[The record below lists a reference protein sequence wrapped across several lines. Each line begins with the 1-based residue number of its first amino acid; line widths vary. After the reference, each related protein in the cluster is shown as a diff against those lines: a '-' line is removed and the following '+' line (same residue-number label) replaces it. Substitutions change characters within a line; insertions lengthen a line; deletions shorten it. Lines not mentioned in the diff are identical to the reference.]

1 MKLNLEAKTKKEQ
14 KIKDFLEEN
23 VSETLALKIN
33 NGVEIVKNGQTLL
46 NKKDLLG
53 FIKYACE
60 EAKKTAEQGAI
71 SAFVE
76 DEEVYA
82 WAIHYFEEDSIEGKI
97 LNLDGTE
104 YIPPR
109 PKPKETPKPAPIEP
123 KKPENKQTSLFDL
136 FDNETKIE
144 QKIEENDTKIEKNDE
159 KIEKNEEK
167 EQKVEKIT
175 NPAGTKEY
183 TVDQDG
189 VVLEERDILTSI
201 DKKTMYILHSIL
213 DGKLEIQ

>member
-104 YIPPR
+104 YIPP
-109 PKPKETPKPAPIEP
+109 KPKETPKPAPIEP

-159 KIEKNEEK
+159 KIEKMKKKNKKSKKLPIQQERKNIRLIKMVLFSKK
-167 EQKVEKIT
+167 EISSLQ
-175 NPAGTKEY
+175 
-183 TVDQDG
+183 
-189 VVLEERDILTSI
+189 
-201 DKKTMYILHSIL
+201 
-213 DGKLEIQ
+213 

>member
-123 KKPENKQTSLFDL
+123 KKPENKQTSRKTTQKLKKMMKKLKKMKKKNKKSKKLPIQQERKNIRLIKMVLFS
-136 FDNETKIE
+136 K
-144 QKIEENDTKIEKNDE
+144 
-159 KIEKNEEK
+159 K
-167 EQKVEKIT
+167 EISSLQ
-175 NPAGTKEY
+175 
-183 TVDQDG
+183 
-189 VVLEERDILTSI
+189 
-201 DKKTMYILHSIL
+201 
-213 DGKLEIQ
+213 